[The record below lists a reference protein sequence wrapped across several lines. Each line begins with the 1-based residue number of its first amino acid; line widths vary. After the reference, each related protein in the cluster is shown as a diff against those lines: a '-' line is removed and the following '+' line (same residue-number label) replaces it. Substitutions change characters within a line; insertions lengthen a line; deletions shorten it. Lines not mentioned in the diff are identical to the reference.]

1 MSYNVPHDAV
11 VVGSGPNG
19 LAAAITLAQQGLKVA
34 LLEMKDKTGGGMRTE
49 ELTLPDF
56 KHDTGSA
63 IHPFGVGSPFF
74 RTLPLEQHGLT
85 WVHADAPLAHPLD
98 DGVGVLERSFE
109 GTKAGLGVDAEIYD
123 ILLRPLVRDWEKLMH
138 DFMGP
143 LVRIPDHPILLAR
156 FGVRALPSATLLSK
170 LFRDERTK
178 ALFAGAAAHAILPLT
193 SPATSAIGLV
203 FSMLAHT
210 VGWPFPKGGA
220 ASLAEA
226 LTSLFCSLGGE
237 VHTGVR
243 VNSLKDVP
251 EAKAVIFDLSAKQLL
266 KVVGDDFPARYR
278 GWLERYR
285 LGAGIFKIDY
295 ALDGPV
301 PWKEEACS
309 RASTVHLGGTFAEI
323 AASEREVARG
333 RAPTNPYILIAQHGP
348 FDETRAPEGKE
359 TLWAYCH
366 VPNGYE
372 GDMTGVMER
381 QLERFAPGFRERVLA
396 KHTMSA
402 PDMERYNPNY
412 VGGDIN
418 GGAAN
423 LWQLVA
429 RPAPRVLPYRTDL
442 KGVYLCSAST
452 PPTGGVHGMGGYN
465 AAKTVL
471 KDMFG
476 VQISLH

>member
-1 MSYNVPHDAV
+1 MSYDAPHDAV

-49 ELTLPDF
+49 ELTLPGF
-56 KHDTGSA
+56 KHDVGSA

-74 RTLPLEQHGLT
+74 RTLPLKDHGLT
-85 WVHADAPLAHPLD
+85 WVHSNAPLAHPLD
-98 DGVGVLERSFE
+98 NGVALMENTLEA
-109 GTKAGLGVDAEIYD
+109 TYQHLGVDAKTYGF
-123 ILLRPLVRDWEKLMH
+123 LLKPLVRDWDKLMG

-143 LVRIPDHPILLAR
+143 LVRIPDHPLLLAR
-156 FGVRALPSATLLSK
+156 FGVQALPPATLLSK

-178 ALFAGAAAHAILPLT
+178 ALFAGVAAHAVMPLE

-203 FSMLAHT
+203 FGMLAHT

-226 LTSLFCSLGGE
+226 LTSYFCSLGGE
-237 VHTGVR
+237 VHTGALVR
-243 VNSLKDVP
+243 SMKDVP
-251 EAKAVIFDLSAKQLL
+251 EAKVVIFDLSAKQLL
-266 KVVGDDFPARYR
+266 KVVGDEFPSGYR

-295 ALDGPV
+295 ALEGPV
-301 PWKEEACS
+301 PWKEEACL
-309 RASTVHLGGTFAEI
+309 RASTVHLGGTFEEI
-323 AASEREVARG
+323 AEGEREVGRG
-333 RAPTNPYILIAQHGP
+333 KPPTNPYVLVAQHSP
-348 FDETRAPEGKE
+348 FDKTRAPEGKQ

-366 VPNGYE
+366 VPNGYD
-372 GDMTGVMER
+372 GDMTQKIEA

-396 KHTMSA
+396 KHTLSA
-402 PDMERYNPNY
+402 PDMERLNPNY

-418 GGAAN
+418 GGRAS
-423 LWQLVA
+423 LYQLVV
-429 RPAPRVLPYRTDL
+429 RPAPRRLPYRTAL

-452 PPTGGVHGMGGYN
+452 PPSGGVHGMGGYH
-465 AAKTVL
+465 AARTAL
-471 KDMFG
+471 RDMFG
-476 VQISLH
+476 VKISL